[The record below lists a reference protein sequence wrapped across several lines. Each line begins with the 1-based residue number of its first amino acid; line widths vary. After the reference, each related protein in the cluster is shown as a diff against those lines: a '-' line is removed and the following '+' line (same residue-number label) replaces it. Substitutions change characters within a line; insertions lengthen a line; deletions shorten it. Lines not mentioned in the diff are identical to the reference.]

1 MTDPKFIKRKKS
13 NNKRAI
19 FLIIIL
25 IIAIFLFYNI
35 EIILEGLFAKE

>member
-13 NNKRAI
+13 NNKRAL
-19 FLIIIL
+19 FLVMIL

-35 EIILEGLFAKE
+35 EDLLEGLFTKK